1 MLLRRAR
8 PTLRQARSAER
19 VGGMPEWPKGSG
31 CKPDGFAFAGSN
43 PAPSTS
49 ATRSTLFLVTCAR
62 ASGDSPQHLSGNSP
76 QLLSGDSPR
85 HLSGGVCPTAQRGTE
100 PPAASRF
107 ARVGPGGYAARPH
120 ALVAQSA
127 ERFHGKEEVRGS
139 IPRQG
144 SRSPPGTAAAPTVPR
159 PTGCCPSRRRS
170 SGVEQATHNR
180 CVGGSS
186 PPAATDRARPST
198 SLPGGR
204 RASRMNGMPL

>member
-1 MLLRRAR
+1 
-8 PTLRQARSAER
+8 
-19 VGGMPEWPKGSG
+19 MPEWPKGSG

-49 ATRSTLFLVTCAR
+49 ATRTTLFLVTCSR
-62 ASGDSPQHLSGNSP
+62 ASGDSPQQLSGDSPQQLSGDSPQQLSGDSPQHLSG
-76 QLLSGDSPR
+76 R
-85 HLSGGVCPTAQRGTE
+85 RSGGVCPTAQRGTE

-144 SRSPPGTAAAPTVPR
+144 SRFLQGAEHHPQRPARRGAPHEAA
-159 PTGCCPSRRRS
+159 
-170 SGVEQATHNR
+170 
-180 CVGGSS
+180 
-186 PPAATDRARPST
+186 
-198 SLPGGR
+198 
-204 RASRMNGMPL
+204 